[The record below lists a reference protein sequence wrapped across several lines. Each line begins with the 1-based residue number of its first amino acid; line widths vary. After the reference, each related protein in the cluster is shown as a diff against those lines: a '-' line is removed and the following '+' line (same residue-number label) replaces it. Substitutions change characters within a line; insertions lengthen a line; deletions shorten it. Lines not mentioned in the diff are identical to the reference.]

1 MVRSGCVSK
10 RRRAG
15 SPTMMLPSGSRLT
28 TEGQSV
34 EPFGPGIHFGVL
46 VCESM
51 YATRLF
57 VVPRSIPTVRA
68 ICQDLAGAD
77 ENLASKKPDPS
88 RLRVNLSYRNPITAV
103 PFGRWSPN
111 SLHTSGDLV
120 ARLAGP

>member
-77 ENLASKKPDPS
+77 EKPQV
-88 RLRVNLSYRNPITAV
+88 LRNGPELHEPFVRTLLV
-103 PFGRWSPN
+103 PTKTLRPKNRTLRG
-111 SLHTSGDLV
+111 SG
-120 ARLAGP
+120 